1 LIHVDFMVGG
11 PELDIVAYKKDGTEV
26 PLFKKGNWII

>member
-1 LIHVDFMVGG
+1 MVGG